1 MVWSLANRSRK
12 SARKMGLG
20 EAYVGNPDHRD
31 IRTLWEVINAR
42 KPAIFRRA
50 LPVAAFDAL
59 IRTLALH
66 LVFTDQ
72 AARAVK
78 AGMTPTATEG
88 VMLVLDRRRQLHPA
102 ARIAAVVPGLVRR
115 RACRRCYG
123 RAVLSVM
130 CSRSPA

>member
-1 MVWSLANRSRK
+1 
-12 SARKMGLG
+12 MGLG

-72 AARAVK
+72 AARSVK
-78 AGMTPTATEG
+78 
-88 VMLVLDRRRQLHPA
+88 
-102 ARIAAVVPGLVRR
+102 I
-115 RACRRCYG
+115 
-123 RAVLSVM
+123 
-130 CSRSPA
+130 